1 MQITK
6 HIHALKVPFQI
17 TDRSGQKVQR
27 FVYVYLIY
35 GEKICLIDSGVASSE
50 QFIFDYLRE
59 TGRRPDEISLLILT
73 HSHPDHVGSAKAIKM
88 ASGCKVAAHGAEK
101 AWIEDVDLQYRE
113 RPVPGFHSLVGGS
126 VEVDLALK
134 EGDILDLGDG
144 LRLQVIHTPG
154 HSNGSISLWLAE
166 EGVLFTGDVIPLPEE
181 MPIYDDPAESV
192 KSIKRLKAIDGIKIM
207 LSAWDLPRDGERAY
221 RIMDESMGY
230 LQRIH
235 EAVIKIS
242 CVQISSEQP
251 SLDSMELTK
260 SVLKELGLPEA
271 MANPMVARSFQA
283 NLKLCNHQNLLQ
295 Y

>member
-35 GEKICLIDSGVASSE
+35 GEKSCLIDSGIASSE

-88 ASGCKVAAHGAEK
+88 ASGCRVAAHGVEK

-126 VEVDLALK
+126 VEVDSILK
-134 EGDILDLGDG
+134 EGDILDIGDG
-144 LRLQVIHTPG
+144 LRLTVIHTPG

-166 EGVLFTGDVIPLPEE
+166 KGVLFTGDAIPLPGE
-181 MPIYDDPAESV
+181 MPVYDDPIESV
-192 KSIKRLKAIDGIKIM
+192 KSIKRLKAIVGIKI
-207 LSAWDLPRDGERAY
+207 LLAAWDQPREGMQAY

-242 CVQISSEQP
+242 SEQP
-251 SLDSMELTK
+251 TLDSMELTK
-260 SVLKELGLPEA
+260 RVLKELGLPEA

-283 NLKLCNHQNLLQ
+283 NLKVRNHQNLLQ
-295 Y
+295 D

>member
-1 MQITK
+1 MQISDK
-6 HIHALKVPFQI
+6 IHALKVPFQI
-17 TDRSGQKVQR
+17 TDKSGLKVPR

-35 GEKICLIDSGVASSE
+35 GEKICLIDSSVASSE

-59 TGRRPDEISLLILT
+59 TGRRPDEISLIILT

-88 ASGCKVAAHGAEK
+88 ASGCRVAAHGAEK

-113 RPVPGFHSLVGGS
+113 RPVPGFYSLVGGS
-126 VEVDLALK
+126 VNVDLALK

-166 EGVLFTGDVIPLPEE
+166 EGVLFTGDAIPLPGE
-181 MPIYDDPAESV
+181 MSIYDDPAESV
-192 KSIKRLKAIDGIKIM
+192 KSIKKLKAVLGIKIM
-207 LSAWDLPRDGERAY
+207 LAAWDQPRDEELAY

-242 CVQISSEQP
+242 CEQISSEQP

-260 SVLKELGLPEA
+260 MVLKELGLPEA

-295 Y
+295 D

>member
-17 TDRSGQKVQR
+17 TDRSGHKVQR

-59 TGRRPDEISLLILT
+59 TGRRPDEISLIILT

-88 ASGCKVAAHGAEK
+88 ASGCRVAAHGAEK

-113 RPVPGFHSLVGGS
+113 RPVPGFYSLVGGS
-126 VEVDLALK
+126 VNVDLALK

-166 EGVLFTGDVIPLPEE
+166 EGVLFTGDAIPLPGE
-181 MPIYDDPAESV
+181 MSIYDDPAESV
-192 KSIKRLKAIDGIKIM
+192 KSIKKLKAVLGIKIM
-207 LSAWDLPRDGERAY
+207 LAAWDQPRDGEKAY
-221 RIMDESMGY
+221 RIMDESMSY
-230 LQRIH
+230 LQHIH

-242 CVQISSEQP
+242 CKQISSEQP

-271 MANPMVARSFQA
+271 MANPMVTRSFQA
-283 NLKLCNHQNLLQ
+283 HLKLCNHQNLLQ
-295 Y
+295 D

>member
-17 TDRSGQKVQR
+17 TDRSGHKVQR

-35 GEKICLIDSGVASSE
+35 GKKICLIDSGVAPSE

-88 ASGCKVAAHGAEK
+88 ASGCRVAAHGAEK

-166 EGVLFTGDVIPLPEE
+166 EGVLFTGDAIPLPGE
-181 MPIYDDPAESV
+181 MPIYDDPVESV
-192 KSIKRLKAIDGIKIM
+192 KSIKRLKAVLGIKVL
-207 LSAWDLPRDGERAY
+207 LSAWDQSRDGEQAY

-242 CVQISSEQP
+242 CEQISSEQP
-251 SLDSMELTK
+251 SLDSMQLTK

-271 MANPMVARSFQA
+271 MANPMVVRSFQA
-283 NLKLCNHQNLLQ
+283 NLKVPNHQNLLQ
-295 Y
+295 D

>member
-1 MQITK
+1 MQITE

-88 ASGCKVAAHGAEK
+88 ASGCRVAAHGVEK

-126 VEVDLALK
+126 VEVDSILK
-134 EGDILDLGDG
+134 EGDILDIGDG
-144 LRLQVIHTPG
+144 LRLTVIHTPG

-166 EGVLFTGDVIPLPEE
+166 KGVLFTGDAIPLPGE
-181 MPIYDDPAESV
+181 MPVYDDPIESV
-192 KSIKRLKAIDGIKIM
+192 KSIKRLKAIVGIKI
-207 LSAWDLPRDGERAY
+207 LLAAWDQPREGMQAY

-242 CVQISSEQP
+242 SEQP
-251 SLDSMELTK
+251 TLDSMELTK
-260 SVLKELGLPEA
+260 RVLKELGLPEA

-283 NLKLCNHQNLLQ
+283 NLKVRNHQNLLQ
-295 Y
+295 D